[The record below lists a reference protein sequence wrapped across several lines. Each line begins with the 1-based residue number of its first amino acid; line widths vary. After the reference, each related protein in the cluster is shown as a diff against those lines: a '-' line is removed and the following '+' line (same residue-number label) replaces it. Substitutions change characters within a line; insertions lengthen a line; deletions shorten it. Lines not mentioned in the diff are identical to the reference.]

1 MVIIVSWRKDTKQL
15 RIERII
21 NCKLSYSDYFC
32 VYTEDL
38 KLGIGNTNLLMER
51 IVKKLLL
58 LASVLVWVSSVFAE
72 EKPKLIVGVVISH
85 FYPEWMDM
93 YGNELSENGLKR
105 IMKHGAQMNANH
117 NYFYTQTGVDH
128 ASIYTGM
135 LPTEHGIVSRA
146 WYDRLRRKRQY
157 STQSDRYTEI
167 GDQQADSIKSLS
179 PDYLQTMS
187 LGSAM
192 KWNNP
197 MSRVFSIAMNGD
209 EAVLSGGSSADMAIW
224 FSEKT
229 GKWVS
234 SSYYRSELPE
244 WLKKYNTWVESD
256 HFVNKGWMM
265 LSDEDKSAARIRLT
279 NHFYYDIAR
288 AKKEYNTYR
297 VLKATPYANT
307 LVRVLAEKLID
318 EERLGVDNDPDLLA
332 LNFSCLD
339 YMSRDFTI
347 DSSEEKDMLIR
358 LDMDIAALLSKLDA
372 RVGKENYTLFV
383 TFSEMR
389 ELMPE
394 DLQKIKVNSD
404 YFSIFKAVALLKSY
418 LGLVYGPGDWIADY
432 DQGQIYL
439 NRELIEQKKI
449 NLKEMQD
456 KVADFMI
463 EFEGVAKVMT
473 AYSLTHTS
481 FPEGVNRL
489 VQNSFSHKR
498 SGDVFFCI
506 HPTWVSELKELEDT
520 YFRHTKRPIVPL
532 YLYGTGVKA
541 DLKGNCMMSD
551 LLPTLCKI
559 LGINAP
565 YTAHGKAIF

>member
-1 MVIIVSWRKDTKQL
+1 M
-15 RIERII
+15 
-21 NCKLSYSDYFC
+21 
-32 VYTEDL
+32 
-38 KLGIGNTNLLMER
+38 
-51 IVKKLLL
+51 KKLLL
-58 LASVLVWVSSVFAE
+58 LTSVLAWISGVSAE
-72 EKPKLIVGVVISH
+72 EEPKLIVGVVISH

-105 IMKHGAQMNANH
+105 VMKQGARVNVNY

-197 MSRVFSIAMNGD
+197 MSRVFSVAMNGD

-234 SSYYRSELPE
+234 SSYYCSELPE
-244 WLKKYNTWVESD
+244 WLRMYNTWVESD

-347 DSSEEKDMLIR
+347 DSSEEKDMLVR
-358 LDMDIAALLSKLDA
+358 LDMDIAALVSKLDA
-372 RVGKENYTLFV
+372 RVGKGNYTLFV

-394 DLQKIKVNSD
+394 DLRKIKVNSD

-418 LGLVYGPGDWIADY
+418 LGLVYGPGDWISDY

-532 YLYGTGVKA
+532 YLYGAGVKT
-541 DLKGNCMMSD
+541 DLKGNYTMSD

-565 YTAHGKAIF
+565 YTAHGKTMF

>member
-1 MVIIVSWRKDTKQL
+1 M
-15 RIERII
+15 
-21 NCKLSYSDYFC
+21 
-32 VYTEDL
+32 
-38 KLGIGNTNLLMER
+38 
-51 IVKKLLL
+51 KKLLL
-58 LASVLVWVSSVFAE
+58 LASVLAWVSGVFAE

-93 YGNELSENGLKR
+93 YANELSENGLKR
-105 IMKHGAQMNANH
+105 IMKQGVRVNMNY

-157 STQSDRYTEI
+157 STRSDRYTEI

-244 WLKKYNTWVESD
+244 WLRMYNTWVESD

-358 LDMDIAALLSKLDA
+358 LDMDIAALVSKLDT
-372 RVGKENYTLFV
+372 RVGKGNYTLFV

-394 DLQKIKVNSD
+394 DLRKIKVNSD
-404 YFSIFKAVALLKSY
+404 YFSIFKSVALLKSY
-418 LGLVYGPGDWIADY
+418 LGLVYGPGDWISDY

-439 NRELIEQKKI
+439 NRDLIEQKKI

-532 YLYGTGVKA
+532 YLYGAGVKA
-541 DLKGNCMMSD
+541 DLKGNFTINPE
-551 LLPTLCKI
+551 LPVDELIKSYFNQEYPVSKKWLYDYYTELENNAQSGKR
-559 LGINAP
+559 LGLYAGIRESEKGFLYP
-565 YTAHGKAIF
+565 

>member
-1 MVIIVSWRKDTKQL
+1 M
-15 RIERII
+15 
-21 NCKLSYSDYFC
+21 
-32 VYTEDL
+32 
-38 KLGIGNTNLLMER
+38 
-51 IVKKLLL
+51 KKLLL
-58 LASVLVWVSSVFAE
+58 LASVLAWVSVVFAE

-93 YGNELSENGLKR
+93 YANELSDNGLKR
-105 IMKHGAQMNANH
+105 IMKQGARVNMNY

-157 STQSDRYTEI
+157 STRSDRYTEI

-244 WLKKYNTWVESD
+244 WLRMYNTWVESD

-347 DSSEEKDMLIR
+347 NSSEEKDMLIR
-358 LDMDIAALLSKLDA
+358 LDMDIAALVSKLDT
-372 RVGKENYTLFV
+372 RVGKGNYTLFV

-394 DLQKIKVNSD
+394 DLRKIKVNSD
-404 YFSIFKAVALLKSY
+404 YFSIFKSVALLKSY
-418 LGLVYGPGDWIADY
+418 LGLVYGPGDWISDY

-439 NRELIEQKKI
+439 NRDLIEQKKI

-532 YLYGTGVKA
+532 YLYGAGVKA
-541 DLKGNCMMSD
+541 DLKGNYTMSD

-559 LGINAP
+559 LGINVP
-565 YTAHGKAIF
+565 YTAHGKAMF

>member
-1 MVIIVSWRKDTKQL
+1 M
-15 RIERII
+15 
-21 NCKLSYSDYFC
+21 
-32 VYTEDL
+32 
-38 KLGIGNTNLLMER
+38 
-51 IVKKLLL
+51 KKLLL
-58 LASVLVWVSSVFAE
+58 LSYILVWSVMGFASD
-72 EKPKLIVGVVISH
+72 KPKLVVGIVVSH
-85 FYPEWMDM
+85 FYPEWIDM
-93 YGNELSENGLKR
+93 YANDLSDNGLKR
-105 IMKHGAQMNANH
+105 IMKQGVCLRANY

-135 LPTEHGIVSRA
+135 LPTEHGIVAKA

-157 STQSDRYTEI
+157 ATQSDNYIEI
-167 GDQQADSIKSLS
+167 GNQQADSVKSLS

-187 LGSAM
+187 LGSVM
-192 KWNNP
+192 KWNNQ
-197 MSRVFSIAMNGD
+197 MSRVFSVAMNGD
-209 EAVLSGGSSADMAIW
+209 EAVLCGGSSADLAIW
-224 FSEKT
+224 FSERT

-234 SSYYRSELPE
+234 SSYYRTELPE
-244 WLKKYNTWVESD
+244 WLKRYNTWVESD

-265 LSDEDKSAARIRLT
+265 MSDEDKSAACIRLN

-307 LVRVLAEKLID
+307 LVRILAEKLIE
-318 EERLGVDNDPDLLA
+318 EERLGLDSDPDLLA
-332 LNFSCLD
+332 VNFSCLD

-347 DSSEEKDMLIR
+347 DSSEERDMLIR
-358 LDMDIAALLSKLDA
+358 LDMDIAALMTKLDA
-372 RVGKENYTLFV
+372 RVGKGNYTLFL

-389 ELMPE
+389 ELLPE
-394 DLQKIKVNSD
+394 DLQKIKVKTG

-418 LGLVYGPGDWIADY
+418 LGLIYGPGDWIDDY

-439 NRELIEQKKI
+439 NRDLIEQKKM

-481 FPEGVNRL
+481 FPEGMNRL

-498 SGDVFFCI
+498 SGDVLFCI
-506 HPTWVSELKELEDT
+506 HPTWVSELKDLEDT
-520 YFRHTKRPIVPL
+520 YFRHTKRPLVPL
-532 YLYGTGVKA
+532 YLYGTGVNSN
-541 DLKGNCMMSD
+541 LKGSCQMSD
-551 LLPTLCKI
+551 LLPSLCKI
-559 LGINAP
+559 LGISAP
-565 YTAHGKAIF
+565 YTSRGEEVF